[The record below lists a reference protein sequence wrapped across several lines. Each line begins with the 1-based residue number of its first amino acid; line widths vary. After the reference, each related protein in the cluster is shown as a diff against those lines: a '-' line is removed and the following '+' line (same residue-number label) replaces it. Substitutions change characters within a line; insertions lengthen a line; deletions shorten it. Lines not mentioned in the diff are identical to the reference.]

1 MNESET
7 ETKSETE
14 TEMKTE
20 SANNDNVMAAVAYV
34 FGFVSG
40 IIIYLIEKDKPDK
53 SKYVMFH
60 AVQAT
65 ILGIVWFVIAFV
77 PLIGQ
82 LIILISWVV
91 MIYKAYSGEE
101 YHIPV
106 IGEYADKYV

>member
-7 ETKSETE
+7 EVKNENET
-14 TEMKTE
+14 TSKPV
-20 SANNDNVMAAVAYV
+20 NNDNIMAAVAYV

-65 ILGIVWFVIAFV
+65 ILGFVWIVILLIPF
-77 PLIGQ
+77 IGQ
-82 LIILISWVV
+82 LIFIISWVV

>member
-7 ETKSETE
+7 EVKNETE
-14 TEMKTE
+14 TETTSKPV
-20 SANNDNVMAAVAYV
+20 NNDNIMAAVAYV

-40 IIIYLIEKDKPDK
+40 IIIYLIEKDKTDK

-65 ILGIVWFVIAFV
+65 ILGFVWIVILLIPF
-77 PLIGQ
+77 IGQ
-82 LIILISWVV
+82 LIFIISWVV

>member
-7 ETKSETE
+7 EVKNETE
-14 TEMKTE
+14 TTSKPV
-20 SANNDNVMAAVAYV
+20 NNDNIMAAVAYV

-65 ILGIVWFVIAFV
+65 ILGFVWIVILLIPF
-77 PLIGQ
+77 IGQ
-82 LIILISWVV
+82 LIFIISWVV

>member
-1 MNESET
+1 MNESEIEVEN
-7 ETKSETE
+7 ETGTASKPV
-14 TEMKTE
+14 
-20 SANNDNVMAAVAYV
+20 NNDNTMAAIAYV

-65 ILGIVWFVIAFV
+65 ILGVVWFVIAFL

-82 LIILISWVV
+82 LLILISWVV

-106 IGEYADKYV
+106 IGDYADKYV